1 MRTGIPVPVR
11 VQGGRGRGPGRGP
24 RARAARGLWVG
35 AELAVTVGLLVLLLV
50 AHQLW
55 WTNRE
60 ARAEARDT
68 VHSLE
73 DQWGAPGSDRA
84 GDPSGRSGLAGSSDP
99 SDPSRASSAAG
110 DEDVAVEGGPRAGAP
125 GGGAASGGKSTPRGD
140 QAYAVIRIPRIGVT
154 APIAE
159 GISKAGVLDKGYVG
173 HYVGTAQPGQAGN
186 FALAGHRN
194 THGEPFRYINRLRVG
209 DSVVVETR
217 DTVYTYVVDSLLPQT
232 SSRDGGTIAPVPR
245 SVVKPSYGYSA
256 PGRYITLTTCT
267 PEFTSTYRL
276 VVWGKLRAS
285 RPR

>member
-1 MRTGIPVPVR
+1 M
-11 VQGGRGRGPGRGP
+11 VQGGRAR
-24 RARAARGLWVG
+24 RAWAARGLWAG

-60 ARAEARDT
+60 ARAEAGRT
-68 VHSLE
+68 VDSLE
-73 DQWGAPGSDRA
+73 EAWGPSRVPAPSGTAPDEPVAVGDDPGDPGAPATGA
-84 GDPSGRSGLAGSSDP
+84 PHPSGGHA
-99 SDPSRASSAAG
+99 
-110 DEDVAVEGGPRAGAP
+110 AP
-125 GGGAASGGKSTPRGD
+125 GTHITPQGD

-154 APIAE
+154 APVAQ

-173 HYVGTAQPGQAGN
+173 HYAQSAQPGQAGN

-194 THGEPFRYINRLRVG
+194 THGEPFRYINELRAG
-209 DSVVVETR
+209 DQVIVETR
-217 DTVYTYVVDSLLPQT
+217 DTVFTYVVDSVLPQT
-232 SSRDGGTIAPVPR
+232 SAHDSGTIAAVPR
-245 SVVKPSYGYSA
+245 SDVKPSYGYST
-256 PGRYITLTTCT
+256 PGHYITLTTCT

>member
-1 MRTGIPVPVR
+1 M
-11 VQGGRGRGPGRGP
+11 VQGGRAR
-24 RARAARGLWVG
+24 RAWAARGLWAG
-35 AELAVTVGLLVLLLV
+35 AELAVTFGLLVLLLV

-60 ARAEARDT
+60 ARAEAGHT

-73 DQWGAPGSDRA
+73 EEWGSSRVPA
-84 GDPSGRSGLAGSSDP
+84 PSGTAPDEQV
-99 SDPSRASSAAG
+99 AAG
-110 DEDVAVEGGPRAGAP
+110 DDPAAGAP
-125 GGGAASGGKSTPRGD
+125 HPSGGKAASGAKITPHGD

-154 APIAE
+154 APIAQ

-173 HYVGTAQPGQAGN
+173 HYVQSAQPGQVGN

-194 THGEPFRYINRLRVG
+194 THGEPFRYINELRAG
-209 DSVVVETR
+209 DQVVVETR
-217 DTVYTYVVDSLLPQT
+217 DTVFTYVVDSVLPQT
-232 SSRDGGTIAPVPR
+232 SSRDSGTIAAVPR
-245 SVVKPSYGYSA
+245 SDVKPSYGYSV

-276 VVWGKLRAS
+276 VVWGKLQAS

>member
-1 MRTGIPVPVR
+1 M
-11 VQGGRGRGPGRGP
+11 VQGGRAR
-24 RARAARGLWVG
+24 RAWAARGLWAG
-35 AELAVTVGLLVLLLV
+35 AEIAVTFGLLVLLLV

-60 ARAEARDT
+60 ARAEAGRT

-73 DQWGAPGSDRA
+73 REWGASPAAPLPPPSGSAPGEEVVVGDDPGSPH
-84 GDPSGRSGLAGSSDP
+84 PSGGRTVSGA
-99 SDPSRASSAAG
+99 
-110 DEDVAVEGGPRAGAP
+110 
-125 GGGAASGGKSTPRGD
+125 KITPHGD

-154 APIAE
+154 APIAQ

-173 HYVGTAQPGQAGN
+173 HYVQSAQPGEAGN

-194 THGEPFRYINRLRVG
+194 THGEPFRYINKLRAG
-209 DSVVVETR
+209 DLVVVETR
-217 DTVYTYVVDSLLPQT
+217 DTVFTYVVDSVLPQT
-232 SSRDGGTIAPVPR
+232 SARDSGTIAAVPR
-245 SVVKPSYGYSA
+245 SDVKPSYGYSM
-256 PGRYITLTTCT
+256 PGHYITLTTCT

>member
-1 MRTGIPVPVR
+1 M
-11 VQGGRGRGPGRGP
+11 VQGGRAR
-24 RARAARGLWVG
+24 RAWAARGLWAG
-35 AELAVTVGLLVLLLV
+35 AELAVTFGLLVLLLV

-60 ARAEARDT
+60 ARAEAGRT

-73 DQWGAPGSDRA
+73 REWGAAPAAPAVPASPLPAPSSSAPDEEVVVW
-84 GDPSGRSGLAGSSDP
+84 GDP
-99 SDPSRASSAAG
+99 
-110 DEDVAVEGGPRAGAP
+110 GAP
-125 GGGAASGGKSTPRGD
+125 HPSGGKAASGAKITPHGD

-154 APIAE
+154 APIAQ

-173 HYVGTAQPGQAGN
+173 HYVQSAQPGQVGN

-194 THGEPFRYINRLRVG
+194 THGEPFRYINELRAG
-209 DSVVVETR
+209 DQVMVETR
-217 DTVYTYVVDSLLPQT
+217 DTVYTYVVDSTLPQT
-232 SSRDGGTIAPVPR
+232 SARDSGTIAAVPR
-245 SVVKPSYGYSA
+245 SDVKPSYGYST
-256 PGRYITLTTCT
+256 PGHYITLTTCT

>member
-1 MRTGIPVPVR
+1 MRRAIPVVVR
-11 VQGGRGRGPGRGP
+11 GGRGR
-24 RARAARGLWVG
+24 RAWAAGGLWAG
-35 AELAVTVGLLVLLLV
+35 AELAVTFGLLVLLLV

-60 ARAEARDT
+60 ARAEAGRT

-73 DQWGAPGSDRA
+73 REWGADAPL
-84 GDPSGRSGLAGSSDP
+84 P
-99 SDPSRASSAAG
+99 SAAPP
-110 DEDVAVEGGPRAGAP
+110 DEQVGARSAPAGTPR
-125 GGGAASGGKSTPRGD
+125 ASGGKAAGAAKAAPRWD
-140 QAYAVIRIPRIGVT
+140 QAYAVIRIPRIGIT

-173 HYVGTAQPGQAGN
+173 HYVQSAQPGQTGN

-194 THGEPFRYINRLRVG
+194 THGEPFRYINRLRAG
-209 DSVVVETR
+209 DQVIVETR
-217 DTVYTYVVDSLLPQT
+217 DTVYTYIVDSTLPQT
-232 SSRDGGTIAPVPR
+232 SSGDSGTIAAVPH
-245 SVVKPSYGYSA
+245 SDVKPSYGYST

-276 VVWGKLRAS
+276 VVWGKLTQS